1 MISVQWVIIHLE
13 SVPCTIIIAI
23 SISHFLMINNDPTS
37 YQWHQ
42 HDDLDS
48 ACLPWVRRQ
57 RNHRIFLFTICQYTW
72 TFFFQ
77 CWPKIL
83 IRRAYGNKRSI
94 YDFAWLRV
102 NKMFCLMF
110 FLRSIYIAMFSGAM
124 TKVQNF
130 SLQCFYKAL
139 SAFNTSYYFIL
150 KTIFSL

>member
-1 MISVQWVIIHLE
+1 MSHNPFGIRAMHNNYSHFHFPFLDDQQWSYVISMASAWWFGFRLFTLGEKAKKSQDISVYHLSIH
-13 SVPCTIIIAI
+13 
-23 SISHFLMINNDPTS
+23 MK
-37 YQWHQ
+37 
-42 HDDLDS
+42 
-48 ACLPWVRRQ
+48 
-57 RNHRIFLFTICQYTW
+57 
-72 TFFFQ
+72 FFFQ